1 MPDLLQKANRD
12 LFKHLMDEQLP
23 EVDEIRGDKMPTFRA
38 IFEHL
43 IHRKHPVQV
52 NLFFQDGLRPIRIIE
67 DKW

>member
-1 MPDLLQKANRD
+1 MSSICPTYSRRPTET

-52 NLFFQDGLRPIRIIE
+52 NLFFQDWFKTYPHH
-67 DKW
+67 